1 MLCPCLPIAS
11 SAWPGA
17 RLFAERPTSA
27 SPWLLRS
34 RAFLSSHHRLTGLR
48 AADEERDGASRCA
61 RAGWTVVNA
70 TACPAL
76 AELTEAR
83 GDAVAVWVGAFTCSV
98 RDCSLASKVAEPL

>member
-1 MLCPCLPIAS
+1 
-11 SAWPGA
+11 
-17 RLFAERPTSA
+17 
-27 SPWLLRS
+27 
-34 RAFLSSHHRLTGLR
+34 LTGIR
-48 AADEERDGASRCA
+48 AADEERDGAGRCA
-61 RAGWTVVNA
+61 GAGWTVVNA